1 MRIEEC
7 RTNHLENPLGYKMEQ
22 PVFSYVVT
30 ESRGKRQEAARI
42 VVAADAEMEEVLFD
56 TGWSS
61 GIDSLAYKADLE
73 LKPCTRYFWTV
84 SVRSDQGEEALSEVN
99 WFETGKRD
107 QKWDAEWI
115 TCGQKDGRHPW
126 FSKDLEVKG
135 KIKQARLYIC
145 GLGLYEAYLNGEKIG
160 EECLTPYC
168 NNYEQWL
175 QYQTYD
181 VTQMLKKGGRLEVL
195 LGNGWYKGRFGF
207 DQSLNQKGYF
217 SDSWKLIAQVQVV
230 YEDGSFESFGTDESW
245 KVRYGCITESSIYDG
260 EVWDMTLIDTPEEA
274 ALICGEKMAP
284 LTDRLSTPVEVRETL
299 TPTELIMTPAGET
312 VLDLGQNLAGVFRLK
327 VNVPRGEKVYL
338 QFGEILQN
346 GCFYRD
352 NLRTAKAEFTYI
364 SDGEERVIQPHF
376 TFYGYRYVK
385 VEGIENLKKEDFTA
399 CVLYSLLP
407 QTGTLTTGQDK
418 VNRLILNT
426 QWGQKG
432 NFIDMPTDCPQ
443 RDERMGWTGDAQV
456 FSPTACFLRDS
467 YAFYRKYLYDCW
479 QEQLQHDGEVPNVIP
494 AVGNQGS
501 AAVWG
506 DAACI
511 IPWNVYL
518 FYGDQS
524 VLEEQFESMKAWV
537 DFVERKDG
545 DDFGWRKV
553 FHYGDW
559 LALDNPMGGTDQVMG
574 GTDTGFIA
582 SVYYANSAR
591 LTAKAARIL
600 GREEEAAHYEALA
613 DKVRREVKEEFYSLN
628 ERCCIN
634 TQTALIMTLYFDLT
648 ENKDKTRQA
657 LKQKFNETGHKLQT
671 GFVGT
676 PLMCNVLSDNGM
688 DDLAYELLLN
698 EEYPGW
704 LYEVNLGATTIWE
717 RWNSVMPDGSI
728 SSTGMNSLNHYSYG
742 SIVEWMFRH
751 CAGINPVEEAPGFRR
766 AVIKPV
772 PNWKLRHLEAEC
784 RTAAGTYRSAWKA
797 LDENHMEVRVEIP
810 FNCEARLTLPLAP
823 ESVYEDKTNPMF
835 TRVENGECILT
846 AGSYC
851 VTYETTKPLVQRFS
865 TYNTMRELLMNPK
878 VKEVLMKVSPMVT
891 QLPPSM
897 WDMSMRQIVEKFSGG
912 SQGDGMM
919 DQLDAML
926 AKLD

>member
-61 GIDSLAYKADLE
+61 GIDSLAYKADLK

-299 TPTELIMTPAGET
+299 TPTKLIMTPAGET

-772 PNWKLRHLEAEC
+772 PNWTLRHLEAEC

-823 ESVYEDKTNPMF
+823 ESVYEDKTNLMF